1 MESFSAPKL
10 REEQEKTLAT
20 PKRRNGFLAK
30 ILFLTMDILYGR
42 AGSFSKFKVLEIIAR
57 MPYQAWENVAYI
69 AITHKYSNHELA
81 RRIFDRVHESRIQQ
95 DNEQWHLLILAEQI
109 QKRGIQEGFI
119 RFRLMPQILAF
130 FYFHISWVLYVI
142 KPSLSYRL
150 NIDFEDHAEHEYMNF
165 VKTNPQLEDEPFESN
180 FEKDYGKFNSMADV
194 FRQIG
199 LDERIHKEESMA
211 RIEEARFR

>member
-1 MESFSAPKL
+1 MTPLQIISIWAEANIREYERGINMESSSAPKL

-42 AGSFSKFKVLEIIAR
+42 TGSLSKFKVLEIIAR

-69 AITHKYSNHELA
+69 AITHKYMNHDFA

-119 RFRLMPQILAF
+119 RFRLFPQILAF
-130 FYFHISWVLYVI
+130 LYFHISWILYVI
-142 KPSLSYRL
+142 KPSLSYIL
-150 NIDFEDHAEHEYMNF
+150 ASC
-165 VKTNPQLEDEPFESN
+165 PSAAGSASN
-180 FEKDYGKFNSMADV
+180 NRRWSSSLSPA
-194 FRQIG
+194 
-199 LDERIHKEESMA
+199 S
-211 RIEEARFR
+211 